1 MRRAASCLFAFVI
14 FLLISIY
21 PLHAQA
27 PQPAPLVID
36 GGTLIDGNG
45 GAPVRDAVIIVR
57 GNQIESVSRKGQA
70 SYPAGAQVI
79 HADGKF
85 IVPGLMDAHVHYG
98 NFLAEL
104 ALNYGVTSVFDIA
117 GRGPYHLV
125 RREAIARGRMPGPR
139 LFIAVES
146 LVDTVKPG
154 RVVYGIQGRQEQR
167 ITAETARDIVKRAAA
182 SRADMI
188 NLRRGMPADVWK
200 AAIDE
205 AHKLGLPV
213 VGQPIGPLVWA
224 KEAVLA
230 GVDVLEHASGINYS
244 ILKDP
249 EKWKGWGEIEVQSLD
264 PRPFADMDDAK
275 AAEMIRLLVDRKV
288 FLEPDLVAQG
298 RGLHRQRSAWELHD
312 HLLLESPALGYIPAG
327 TRQKWLA
334 NYTEV
339 DDLPR
344 AEWEQRKTGF
354 QNMQRFIGDF
364 AKKGGKV
371 MTGTDTSAVGWAVAG
386 VGVHHELELLVEAGL
401 TPMQAIMA
409 ATRNPAEGYR
419 VLDRVGTIE
428 PGKLADMVIVNADP
442 LQDIRNLQKIESV
455 VKDGKV
461 IERGYHASFR
471 DPFSGDYIEA
481 LEWVES
487 LKRANTEGIRTIA
500 GLTDPNWIFG
510 QPCPGIESLS
520 LNMVTEGGP
529 SITVTLHGINFTK
542 KSLAYFGGVP
552 VPARLVSETE
562 LQITVD
568 AGLLARPGIFPIT
581 VKNPGPL
588 LAQPQWGDTSNKA
601 NFVVNFK

>member
-1 MRRAASCLFAFVI
+1 MRRSAPYLFGFLT
-14 FLLISIY
+14 FLLVAII
-21 PLHAQA
+21 PVHAQGQQSA
-27 PQPAPLVID
+27 SLAID

-45 GAPVRDAVIIVR
+45 GAPVRDALIIIR
-57 GNQIESVSRKGQA
+57 GNKIETVSRKGQA
-70 SYPAGAQVI
+70 AYPAGAQVL

-104 ALNYGVTSVFDIA
+104 MLTYGVTSVFDIA

-139 LFIAVES
+139 LFIAVQS
-146 LVDTVKPG
+146 LADAVKPG
-154 RVVYGIQGRQEQR
+154 RVVYGVEGRQER
-167 ITAETARDIVKRAAA
+167 ITVEKARDIVKRAAA
-182 SRADMI
+182 SGADMI

-205 AHKLGLPV
+205 AHKAGLPV
-213 VGQPIGPLVWA
+213 VGQPIGPTVWA

-230 GVDVLEHASGINYS
+230 GVDVLEHASGIDYS

-288 FLEPDLVAQG
+288 YLEPDLVAQG
-298 RGLHRQRSAWELHD
+298 RGLHRHRSAWELHD
-312 HLLLESPALGYIPAG
+312 HLLLENPLLAYIPAG

-334 NYTEV
+334 NYTEA
-339 DDLPR
+339 DDLPP
-344 AEWEQRKTGF
+344 AEWEQRKKGF
-354 QNMQRFIGDF
+354 QNMERFIGEF
-364 AKKGGKV
+364 AKQGGKV

-386 VGVHHELELLVEAGL
+386 IGLHHEMELLVEAGL
-401 TPMQAIMA
+401 TPMQAILA

-419 VLDRVGTIE
+419 VIDRVGTIE
-428 PGKLADMVIVNADP
+428 TGKLADMVVVNADP
-442 LQDIRNLQKIESV
+442 LQDIGNLQKIEWV
-455 VKDGKV
+455 IKDGKV
-461 IERGYHASFR
+461 VERGYHASFR
-471 DPFSGDYIEA
+471 DPFAGDYIEA
-481 LEWVES
+481 LEWVEA

-500 GLTDPNWIFG
+500 GLTDPGWVFG
-510 QPCPGIESLS
+510 QPCPGIEALS
-520 LNMVTEGGP
+520 PSVVTEGGP
-529 SITVTLHGINFTK
+529 GLTVTLHGINFTK

-552 VPARLVSETE
+552 VPARLVNETE
-562 LQITVD
+562 LQVTID
-568 AGLLARPGIFPIT
+568 AGLIARAGIFPIA
-581 VKNPGPL
+581 VKNPGPF

-601 NFVVNFK
+601 NFVVNFKP